1 MFLYTNWTV
10 ANTIFLTQ
18 LKKQPK
24 ITSRKWQSTS
34 HLIHFHG
41 FIFCCWEW
49 VQMDI
54 PVPSSQGIVFVMK
67 PLCGLHLLLMPLNH
81 HHQESHS
88 PSQWLTMQNT
98 VCLLL
103 LEQQRQKWSRYF
115 NYTLRLYHKPLV
127 YFPFVWFETTVKEPG
142 DIPWVLTQP
151 VLLAI

>member
-1 MFLYTNWTV
+1 
-10 ANTIFLTQ
+10 
-18 LKKQPK
+18 
-24 ITSRKWQSTS
+24 
-34 HLIHFHG
+34 
-41 FIFCCWEW
+41 
-49 VQMDI
+49 
-54 PVPSSQGIVFVMK
+54 
-67 PLCGLHLLLMPLNH
+67 
-81 HHQESHS
+81 
-88 PSQWLTMQNT
+88 MQNT